1 MMSNVIISDSVTNSF
16 NITAYAKHQIN
27 PAVSYLLRLRSTK
40 SQKTMRSCINC
51 IVAIFGPGDF
61 LSFDWTRLDKTMV
74 QIIIQGLLKQN
85 KAPRTINLMLCA
97 VKGIAEEARSSRLID
112 SETYQD
118 IKSVKRVSGSRVSK
132 GRMLELHETQAIFQY
147 LERIDSVMSIRDAA
161 MFAVMLGCGLRRAE
175 IAGLK
180 YEDMDFGSSQIL
192 IRGKGNKERKNYMS
206 DETKEQVLK
215 WVNQVRGDH
224 AGYLFNRIRRHGDVT
239 GDRLTADAIGFIVN
253 RVLNALN
260 IKKFTPHDL
269 RRTYASALLDNG
281 EDMFTVKDALGH
293 ASVTTTQQY
302 DKRGTKRLKEAA
314 KKLTFK

>member
-1 MMSNVIISDSVTNSF
+1 
-16 NITAYAKHQIN
+16 
-27 PAVSYLLRLRSTK
+27 
-40 SQKTMRSCINC
+40 
-51 IVAIFGPGDF
+51 
-61 LSFDWTRLDKTMV
+61 MV

>member
-1 MMSNVIISDSVTNSF
+1 MSNVIISDSVTNSF